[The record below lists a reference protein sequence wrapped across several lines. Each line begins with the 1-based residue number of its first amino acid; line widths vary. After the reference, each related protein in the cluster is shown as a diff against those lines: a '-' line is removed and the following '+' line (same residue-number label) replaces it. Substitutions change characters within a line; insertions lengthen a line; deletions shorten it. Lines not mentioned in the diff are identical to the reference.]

1 MIDFAIEAERHQGLS
16 PEESIVQAALLRF
29 RPIMMTTL
37 AALFGALPL
46 ALEGGTGSE
55 LRNPLGITIVGGL
68 LLSQLLT
75 LYTTPVIYLYMERL
89 RARLAPRRN
98 TCRAGRHGP
107 PGPGPPVNFS
117 SPFIRRPIGTTLL
130 AIGLFLVGA
139 VAYMFLP
146 VASLPSVE
154 FPTINVTASR
164 PGADPNIM
172 AATVAAPHRAPAWRN
187 LRRHRAHLGHLARPV
202 AHHRTVRSLSRSIE
216 GAARDV
222 QAALNAALSDLPT
235 DLPTLPTFRKAN
247 PSAAPILIL
256 ALTSKTM
263 QPSAIYDAADSV
275 IAQRLS
281 QVDGVADVT
290 VAGSEQPAIRVR
302 VDPARLSAMGLA
314 MEDVRTAISNS
325 NAAGPIGTFDGDKRA
340 TTIGINDQLRDASEY
355 DPLVVKTVNGTVIRL
370 SDIAT
375 IRPSVRNSRAAGWF
389 NKDPSVLLIITKQG
403 DANVIDTVDRIYALL
418 PELRQW
424 VPAGLDIS
432 VLTDRTQTIRA
443 SVHDMQL
450 TLAAT
455 VGLVMLVVF
464 LFLRRLAPTAA
475 AGVTVPLALS
485 GTCAAMWAA
494 GFSIDNLSLMALAV
508 SVGFVVDDAIVMIE
522 NAFRYLERGA
532 SPLRATLKG
541 ARQIGFTVVSISVS
555 LIAAFIPLLFM
566 GGIVGR
572 LFREFS
578 VTLAFAIAI
587 STVVSLSVTPMI
599 CAYFVRRP
607 PSRDATWLDRR
618 VEGLLS
624 RIIRFYDRTLSFA
637 LEHRALM
644 LIVFVATIALTIGL
658 YIKVPKGYF
667 PQDDTG
673 LIFGGTEAST
683 DISFEAM
690 EQLQQKGDGHC
701 ARRSGGRR
709 SRIIGRRLAVQRF
722 GKPRATVHQSQ
733 AAQSARQCHHSPGCR
748 ASAQQAQP
756 DPGHPRI
763 HVSGTGSAGR
773 RTAKRFAISV
783 HAVERR
789 HRRTAKMGTARGRSR
804 EAVAR
809 NCGRHHR
816 PRARRPAG
824 QYQHRPGGGA
834 RFGVRVQDIDNALN
848 NAFSQRQISTIYGP
862 RNQYRVILEVDP
874 SYQRDPTDLS
884 RVYVPGNGDAQVP
897 LSAVTQTERG
907 IAPLVVNHQGQ
918 FPSVTITYNLAPNTA
933 IEDATGALERAVA
946 EMHIPDT
953 IHADFAGD
961 VQAFKQAVGA
971 QPLLLLAALIAVYIV
986 LGILYESLAHPLTII
1001 STLPSAGLGALLA
1014 LQVSGTELSVIAFIG
1029 IILLIG
1035 IVKKNG
1041 IMMVD
1046 FALDGE
1052 RRLGLSPQRAIHD
1065 ACLARFRPILMTT
1078 LSAMLGALPLVIAIG
1093 PGSELRRPLGIT
1105 IIGGLLVSQVLT
1117 LYTTPVIYLLLDR
1130 LHRKLGGAN
1139 FTFIRRRG
1147 PPLQPAE

>member
-1 MIDFAIEAERHQGLS
+1 M
-16 PEESIVQAALLRF
+16 AL
-29 RPIMMTTL
+29 
-37 AALFGALPL
+37 
-46 ALEGGTGSE
+46 
-55 LRNPLGITIVGGL
+55 
-68 LLSQLLT
+68 
-75 LYTTPVIYLYMERL
+75 
-89 RARLAPRRN
+89 
-98 TCRAGRHGP
+98 
-107 PGPGPPVNFS
+107 
-117 SPFIRRPIGTTLL
+117 
-130 AIGLFLVGA
+130 GLFLIGA
-139 VAYMFLP
+139 VGYVFLP
-146 VASLPSVE
+146 VASLPTVD
-154 FPTINVTASR
+154 FPTINITASL

-172 AATVAAPHRAPAWRN
+172 AATVAAPIE
-187 LRRHRAHLGHLARPV
+187 RRVGEISGVTELTSVTSLGQSRI
-202 AHHRTVRSLSRSIE
+202 TVQFDLSRSIE

-235 DLPTLPTFRKAN
+235 NMPQLPTFRKAN
-247 PSAAPILIL
+247 PAAAPILIL

-263 QPSAIYDAADSV
+263 HPSAIYDAADSV

-302 VDPARLSAMGLA
+302 VDPERLSAMGVA
-314 MEDVRTAISNS
+314 MEDVRTAISNA
-325 NAAGPIGTFDGDKRA
+325 NAAGPIGTFDGGKRA
-340 TTIGINDQLRDASEY
+340 TTIGINDQLRGASEY
-355 DPLVVKTVNGTVIRL
+355 EPLVVKTVNGTVIRL
-370 SDIAT
+370 SDIAS
-375 IRPSVRNSRAAGWF
+375 IRPSVRNSLAAGWF

-403 DANVIDTVDRIYALL
+403 NANVIDTVDRIYALL

-455 VGLVMLVVF
+455 VALVMLVVF

-475 AGVTVPLALS
+475 AGITVPLALS
-485 GTCAAMWAA
+485 GTCAAMWLA

-522 NAFRYLERGA
+522 NAFRHLERGA

-541 ARQIGFTVVSISVS
+541 AKQIGFTVVSISVS

-566 GGIVGR
+566 GGVVGR

-578 VTLAFAIAI
+578 VTLAFAIII

-599 CAYFVRRP
+599 CAYFVRQP

-624 RIIRFYDRTLSFA
+624 RMMRFYSRTLSFA

-644 LIVFVATIALTIGL
+644 LIVFAATIALTIGL

-673 LIFGGTEAST
+673 LIFSGTEAST

-690 EQLQQKGDGHC
+690 ERLQQKAMDIVLADPAVAGLGSSVGANPFNASVNRGRLYISLKPPSERGNLTTLQVIGRLRNKLNQIPGIRVFMFPAQDL
-701 ARRSGGRR
+701 RVGGR
-709 SRIIGRRLAVQRF
+709 
-722 GKPRATVHQSQ
+722 QSD
-733 AAQSARQCHHSPGCR
+733 A
-748 ASAQQAQP
+748 
-756 DPGHPRI
+756 
-763 HVSGTGSAGR
+763 
-773 RTAKRFAISV
+773 
-783 HAVERR
+783 
-789 HRRTAKMGTARGRSR
+789 
-804 EAVAR
+804 
-809 NCGRHHR
+809 
-816 PRARRPAG
+816 
-824 QYQHRPGGGA
+824 QYQFTLWSTDVDELQKWVPRVMDRVKQVPGIVDVTSDREQGGLQA
-834 RFGVRVQDIDNALN
+834 NVTIDRAAASRFGVRVQDIDNALN
-848 NAFSQRQISTIYGP
+848 DAFSQRQISTIFGP
-862 RNQYRVILEVDP
+862 RNQYRVILEVNRR
-874 SYQRDPTDLS
+874 YTRDPTDLS
-884 RVYVPGNGDAQVP
+884 RVYVPGKNDTQVP
-897 LSAVTQTERG
+897 LSAVTTVERG
-907 IAPLVVNHQGQ
+907 IAPLVINHQGQ
-918 FPSVTITYNLAPNTA
+918 FPSVTITYNLTQNTP
-933 IEDATGALERAVA
+933 IEDATSALEQTVA
-946 EMHIPDT
+946 EMHLPDT

-961 VQAFKQAVGA
+961 VRAFKQAVGA

-986 LGILYESLAHPLTII
+986 LGVLYESLAHPLTII

-1014 LQVSGTELSVIAFIG
+1014 LEVSGTELTVIAFIG

-1052 RRLGLSPQRAIHD
+1052 RRLGLSPAHAIHD

-1078 LSAMLGALPLVIAIG
+1078 LSAMLGAVPLVIAIG

-1130 LHRKLGGAN
+1130 LHRKLGGAS
-1139 FTFIRRRG
+1139 FTFIRRRE